1 MKCKHYK
8 KDGYKYKLDD
18 DQELNLCEQC
28 DMDLLAQMKMQE
40 IYENKWQRLCN
51 ADLQNQIDELKKENE
66 TKLSDN
72 KS

>member
-8 KDGYKYKLDD
+8 KDGYTYKLDD